1 MTKTLLAEMRLP
13 FPPSL
18 NHYWRKDRN
27 GMHISDE
34 GRRYVAL
41 AQQLALLNGRGDTEF
56 YLRVHREAEP
66 KQRLKVRAVFFC
78 PDNKKRD
85 LDNMFKVIFDCLT
98 KVKVWSDDS
107 QVFELSA
114 RKLMKRDYTNIQS
127 AGHAEL
133 EIFSYFSEGDE

>member
-1 MTKTLLAEMRLP
+1 MTRTLLAEMRLP

-34 GRRYVAL
+34 GRKYVAII
-41 AQQLALLNGRGDTEF
+41 QQLALLNGRGDTER
-56 YLRVHREAEP
+56 YLRVYRTPEP
-66 KQRLKVRAVFFC
+66 KQRLKVRAVFYC
-78 PDNKKRD
+78 PDNARRD

-98 KVKVWSDDS
+98 KAKVWADDS
-107 QVFELSA
+107 QVFDLNA
-114 RKLMKRDYTNIQS
+114 RKFMKRDYTNIQS

-133 EIFSYFSEGDE
+133 EIYGEDD

>member
-1 MTKTLLAEMRLP
+1 MRTLLAEMRLP

-34 GRRYVAL
+34 GRKYVAII
-41 AQQLALLNGRGDTEF
+41 QQLALLNGRGDTER
-56 YLRVHREAEP
+56 YLRVYRTPEP

-98 KVKVWSDDS
+98 KAKVWDDDS
-107 QVFELSA
+107 QVFDLNA

-133 EIFSYFSEGDE
+133 EIYGEDD

>member
-1 MTKTLLAEMRLP
+1 MRTLLAEMRLP

-34 GRRYVAL
+34 GRKYVAII
-41 AQQLALLNGRGDTEF
+41 QQLALLNGRGDTER
-56 YLRVHREAEP
+56 YLRVYRTPEP

-98 KVKVWSDDS
+98 KAKVWGDDS
-107 QVFELSA
+107 QVFDLNA

-133 EIFSYFSEGDE
+133 EIYGEDD

>member
-1 MTKTLLAEMRLP
+1 MTRTLLAEMRLP

-34 GRRYVAL
+34 GRKYVAII
-41 AQQLALLNGRGDTEF
+41 QQLALLNGRGDTER
-56 YLRVHREAEP
+56 YLRVYRTPEP
-66 KQRLKVRAVFFC
+66 KQRLKVRAVFYC
-78 PDNKKRD
+78 PDNARRD

-98 KVKVWSDDS
+98 KAKVWADDS
-107 QVFELSA
+107 QVFDLNA

-133 EIFSYFSEGDE
+133 EIYGEDD

>member
-27 GMHISDE
+27 GMHISEE
-34 GRRYVAL
+34 GKRYIAMTR
-41 AQQLALLNGRGDTEF
+41 QLALLNGRGDTEF
-56 YLRVHREAEP
+56 YLKVHRETEP

-78 PDNKKRD
+78 PDNMKRD

-98 KVKVWSDDS
+98 KANVWADDS
-107 QVFELSA
+107 QVFELNA
-114 RKLMKRDYTNIQS
+114 RKILKRDYTNIHT

-133 EIFSYFSEGDE
+133 EIYGEFD

>member
-1 MTKTLLAEMRLP
+1 MTRMLLAEMRLP

-34 GRRYVAL
+34 GKRYIAMTR
-41 AQQLALLNGRGDTEF
+41 QLALLNGRGDTEF
-56 YLRVHREAEP
+56 YLRVHKEAEP

-78 PDNKKRD
+78 PDNMKRD

-98 KVKVWSDDS
+98 KANVWADDS
-107 QVFELSA
+107 QVFELNA
-114 RKLMKRDYTNIQS
+114 RKILKRDYTNIHT
-127 AGHAEL
+127 AGRAEL
-133 EIFSYFSEGDE
+133 EIYGEFD